1 MSTTPDVKTIA
12 IQRAITLL
20 TSVGAQFKVIFEGA
34 EYGELVAVTKP
45 PRTKHNSFLALYI
58 DKLNAMQV
66 GDVLVWEHDNPEGL
80 RSAITASACGKWGK
94 GSAISQVRGK
104 TIELLRVQ

>member
-12 IQRAITLL
+12 VQRAVTLL
-20 TSVGAQFKVIFEGA
+20 TSAGAQFKVIFDGA

-45 PRTKHNSFLALYI
+45 TRTKHNSFAALYI

-66 GDVLVWEHDNPEGL
+66 GDALVWEHDNPEGL

-94 GSAISQVRGK
+94 GSAISRVFENK
-104 TIELLRVQ
+104 VELLRVQ